1 MNMENA
7 ARIARENR
15 TRAEEIARTTS
26 VEGSDDSDMD
36 YYTEIPH
43 MGKRHKKAIMAYGVP
58 EEYLEFMVTEDDA
71 FIWAPEE
78 YLAQTVGP
86 VSAYYARVS
95 MRSFAEHARKKH
107 EEQLAEKNNR
117 EFMAARAARELAEME
132 AETQVAQVSEGEETQ
147 EDEPVGRGMAVVVD
161 EESSVVNFVSGEVSE
176 NNGTFYV
183 IEWVRAHVW
192 FYALFKE
199 INKPF
204 LLSGMVC
211 YY

>member
-15 TRAEEIARTTS
+15 IRAEEIARTTS
-26 VEGSDDSDMD
+26 VDGSDSEDMD

-58 EEYLEFMVTEDDA
+58 EQYLEFMVNEDDA

-78 YLAQTVGP
+78 YLAQTFGP

-95 MRSFAEHARKKH
+95 MRCFAEHARKTH
-107 EEQLAEKNNR
+107 EDHLLETKAYE
-117 EFMAARAARELAEME
+117 EFKAARAAQELAEMQ

-147 EDEPVGRGMAVVVD
+147 EDEPAEQGMAVVVD
-161 EESSVVNFVSGEVSE
+161 EESSVVNFVSGEVSV

-183 IEWVRAHVW
+183 IE
-192 FYALFKE
+192 
-199 INKPF
+199 
-204 LLSGMVC
+204 
-211 YY
+211 